1 MNEFILMIE
10 ENIAAITA
18 ALAGGNILIIAA
30 TIIRTFSQRSLNRS
44 FDMFKEGAQGLVNK
58 SMTIDQ
64 VTRNFTDVV
73 TNVKG
78 SVDRLTTQ
86 IGDLDFNNVY
96 TLLQQTV
103 SELNV
108 VKEALDY
115 KDKLIES
122 YQKDMHDIRI
132 RMMQLE
138 GKSGYPEAK
147 VK

>member
-1 MNEFILMIE
+1 MNEFILFIE
-10 ENIAAITA
+10 SNLSAIIA
-18 ALAGGNILIIAA
+18 ALAGGNILIVAA
-30 TIIRTFSQRSLNRS
+30 TVMKTFSQRNLNRS
-44 FDMFKEGAQGLVNK
+44 FELFKEGAQGLVNK

-78 SVDRLTTQ
+78 SVEVLSAQ
-86 IGDLDFNNVY
+86 ISELDFEK
-96 TLLQQTV
+96 TFQLLQQTMM
-103 SELNV
+103 ELQI
-108 VKEALDY
+108 VKESLAY
-115 KDKLIES
+115 KDTLIES